1 MRSLRNLTDNIGGY
15 ELTVND
21 YANGYRLLRREDLLG
36 DPWHPLDGVTAPELV
51 PPNWTHTHVGK
62 RLSEAFEILGRMPN
76 TRGPRAFGNAWPGYL
91 VEWEDEIAR
100 AAMEAADKDARIQE
114 RNRVRIQPSSIEIQH
129 IEAAIAWPA
138 HYLLEIP
145 QLLRTVGACA
155 FVEITRARSRSCGSR
170 MGDID
175 HSYHMPSGFGKIR
188 AYNWFRGP

>member
-1 MRSLRNLTDNIGGY
+1 M
-15 ELTVND
+15 TVND
-21 YANGYRLLRREDLLG
+21 YANGYRLLRREYLLG

-51 PPNWTHTHVGK
+51 PPNWTDTHVGK

-145 QLLRTVGACA
+145 QLFRTVGACA
-155 FVEITRARSRSCGSR
+155 FVKSRGQDLEAAGLEWVRSR
-170 MGDID
+170 MGDMSPTTCPAGLGRSWLII
-175 HSYHMPSGFGKIR
+175 GFAGR
-188 AYNWFRGP
+188 DQ